1 MVNVND
7 IFTRE
12 EFSNTVW
19 RMTGE
24 NYFPD
29 ILNESRSYREAT
41 PGYKTIFLSH
51 SHLDASYVLKTRK
64 FFENLGIKIYVDW
77 ADEYMPK
84 QTCGDTATK
93 IKEKI
98 RGNNFFVFLA
108 TDNSIIS
115 RWCNW
120 EVGYGDSYKFS
131 EYKEENR
138 ILILPLAS
146 NRRDWEGNE
155 YLQLYPYVIHRK
167 KVYPYSTEEFYV
179 HNPDGSEVTLKNWL
193 NR

>member
-1 MVNVND
+1 MININE
-7 IFTRE
+7 IFTRD
-12 EFSNTVW
+12 EFSSTVG
-19 RMTGE
+19 RMTGKR
-24 NYFPD
+24 YSPD

-51 SHLDASYVLKTRK
+51 SHLDASYVLITRK

-77 ADEYMPK
+77 ADRSMPK

-120 EVGYGDSYKFS
+120 EVGYGDSCKFS
-131 EYKEENR
+131 EDKVKDR

-167 KVYPYSTEEFYV
+167 KCGNLPGNFYV
-179 HNPDGSEVTLKNWL
+179 RYPDGTELTLYNWL

>member
-1 MVNVND
+1 MVNVNE

-12 EFSNTVW
+12 EFDNIVR
-19 RMTGE
+19 RMSGE
-24 NYFPD
+24 SYFPNV
-29 ILNESRSYREAT
+29 LNESRSYREAK

-51 SHLDASYVLKTRK
+51 SHFDASYVLKTRK

-77 ADEYMPK
+77 ADESMPER
-84 QTCGDTATK
+84 TSGVTATK

-108 TDNSIIS
+108 TDRSIIS

-120 EVGYGDSYKFS
+120 EVGYGDSYKYS
-131 EYKEENR
+131 DDKVNNK
-138 ILILPLAS
+138 ILVLPLAS
-146 NRRDWEGNE
+146 NRSDWDGNE
-155 YLQLYPYVIHRK
+155 YLQLYPYVIHRNK
-167 KVYPYSTEEFYV
+167 EYSYSTEEFYV
-179 HNPDGSEVTLKNWL
+179 RYPDGTELTLKNWL